1 MTMMMR
7 RKMDSHM
14 RKRLKNMMRNMEMES
29 IYEKQVTI
37 GAQTAKSTAI
47 AQHVKLPIHK
57 TLARFGYQQRE
68 DDPQQS

>member
-1 MTMMMR
+1 
-7 RKMDSHM
+7 
-14 RKRLKNMMRNMEMES
+14 MMRNMEMES

-57 TLARFGYQQRE
+57 TLARFGYQYEPLISRYFVPYFPYKTE
-68 DDPQQS
+68 